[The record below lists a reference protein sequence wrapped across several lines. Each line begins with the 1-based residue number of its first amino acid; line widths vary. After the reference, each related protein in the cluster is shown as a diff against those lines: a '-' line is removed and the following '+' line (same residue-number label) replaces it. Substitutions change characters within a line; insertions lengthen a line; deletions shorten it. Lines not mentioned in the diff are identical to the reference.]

1 MTHRVTLIA
10 ERLPDIGIVER
21 CLQGLDHELTVHIPQ
36 SIEGTAEAVRGA
48 DVVLV
53 YAAGMPKE
61 VIAALDVAQAIVG
74 VGHGFDSIDH
84 EAATEHGV
92 MVVNAAD
99 MCIEEVANHTLLLVL
114 ACSSRLLQL
123 DALVKAGA
131 WEESRDEKA
140 QIGTVYDKTLGMVG
154 FGNIAKA
161 TARRASGFRMELIA
175 YDPYVE
181 PWTAPDYDVELVDS
195 LDELARRS
203 DFVSM
208 HVPLNNSTWR
218 LAGETFFKQMKPTA
232 YFINTCRGGTVDEEA
247 LISALANGEIAGA
260 GLDVFEQEPTDPDNP
275 LLSMS
280 NVITTPH
287 SAGNSPFSTERG
299 LMRAGDEATRILQGG
314 WPRSLVNPEVRAKL
328 RPREAATDL

>member
-1 MTHRVTLIA
+1 MTHKVTLIA
-10 ERLPDIGIVER
+10 ERLPDIGILER
-21 CLQGLDHELTVHIPQ
+21 GLEGLDHELTVHVTE
-36 SIEGTAEAVRGA
+36 SIEGTAEAVRSA

-53 YAAGMPKE
+53 YAAGMSRE
-61 VIAALDVAQAIVG
+61 VIAALDAAQAIVG

-99 MCIEEVANHTLLLVL
+99 MCIEEVANHTLLFVL

-131 WEESRDEKA
+131 WEGSRDERGK
-140 QIGTVYDKTLGMVG
+140 IGTVYDKTLGMVG

-175 YDPYVE
+175 YDPYVQ
-181 PWTAPDYDVELVDS
+181 PWTAPDYHVELVDS
-195 LDELARRS
+195 LDELATRS

-208 HVPLNNSTWR
+208 HIPLNNSTWR
-218 LAGETFFKQMKPTA
+218 LAGETFFRQMKSTA

-247 LISALANGEIAGA
+247 LISALSSGEIAGA
-260 GLDVFEQEPTDPDNP
+260 GLDVFEQEPVSPDNP

-280 NVITTPH
+280 NVIATPH
-287 SAGNSPFSTERG
+287 SAGTSPFSTERG
-299 LMRAGDEATRILQGG
+299 LMRACDEAKRILQGG

-328 RPREAATDL
+328 EPR

>member
-175 YDPYVE
+175 YDP
-181 PWTAPDYDVELVDS
+181 
-195 LDELARRS
+195 
-203 DFVSM
+203 
-208 HVPLNNSTWR
+208 
-218 LAGETFFKQMKPTA
+218 
-232 YFINTCRGGTVDEEA
+232 
-247 LISALANGEIAGA
+247 
-260 GLDVFEQEPTDPDNP
+260 
-275 LLSMS
+275 
-280 NVITTPH
+280 
-287 SAGNSPFSTERG
+287 
-299 LMRAGDEATRILQGG
+299 
-314 WPRSLVNPEVRAKL
+314 VR
-328 RPREAATDL
+328 